1 MYNVQFILREWK
13 SAPYFK
19 KRLSGMVSC
28 IYLEEIRYT
37 LRGTNHK
44 FLHVWGQATPSELI
58 ILDCNNLSALGS
70 KQL

>member
-19 KRLSGMVSC
+19 KKVSC
-28 IYLEEIRYT
+28 IYFEEIGYT